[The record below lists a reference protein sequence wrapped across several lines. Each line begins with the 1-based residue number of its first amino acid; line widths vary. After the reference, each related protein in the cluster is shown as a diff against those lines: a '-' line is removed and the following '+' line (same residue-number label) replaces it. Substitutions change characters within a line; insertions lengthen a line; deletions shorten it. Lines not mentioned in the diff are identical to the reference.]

1 MILIVHLILY
11 ILLMRVIQLFIRTEK
26 SVKDFI
32 YFYPIVSILI
42 VINILLWFI
51 VYVVPT
57 NLGDYLF
64 YMGAGHN
71 YSVHEYGEYWRII
84 TPIFLHGD
92 FMHTIFN
99 SFSLVLFGPALEQ
112 MLGKFKFPIA
122 YLATG
127 IIGNIGTYL
136 VEPMSTTIHIGASG
150 AIYGIFG
157 IYIFMILF
165 RKHLIDSGN
174 AQIVKTIFLIGLVMT
189 FVSSGINIFAH
200 IFGFIGGV
208 AIGPLILN
216 NVQPFS
222 VYRNPKRTTRTSS
235 GVQFDPNRWN
245 KRRFRIPPKVR
256 KNLMWIIIG
265 GLVILG
271 LFGRFF

>member
-1 MILIVHLILY
+1 MK
-11 ILLMRVIQLFIRTEK
+11 VIKLFIRTER
-26 SVKDFI
+26 SIKDFI

-42 VINILLWFI
+42 AINILLWFI
-51 VYVVPT
+51 VHFLPFDFGT
-57 NLGDYLF
+57 YLY

-71 YSVHEYGEYWRII
+71 FSVHEYGEYWRII

-92 FMHTIFN
+92 LMHTLFN
-99 SFSLVLFGPALEQ
+99 SFALVLFGPALEQ
-112 MLGKFKFPIA
+112 MLGKFKFIIA
-122 YLATG
+122 YLVTG
-127 IIGNIGTYL
+127 IIGNIGTY
-136 VEPMSTTIHIGASG
+136 VVNPTSMTFHIGASG

-157 IYIFMILF
+157 LYIFMVLF

-174 AQIVKTIFLIGLVMT
+174 AQIVTTIFVIGLVMT
-189 FVSSGINIFAH
+189 FIRPGINIFAH

-222 VYRNPKRTTRTSS
+222 VYRNHRRTTTSS
-235 GVQFDPNRWN
+235 GGAQFDPNRWN
-245 KRRFRIPPKVR
+245 KRKFPRIPAKIK
-256 KNLMWIIIG
+256 KNLLWIIIG

-271 LFGRFF
+271 LLGRLF